1 MVKLIEGKG
10 SDCNGYLIGNIAI
23 DAPLT
28 ANQKKVCNC
37 QPDGCHTAEHPDAE
51 LLIITHPHCD
61 HFLGASNYSCKKASS
76 EKAKKLINSKSEKC
90 LCSYIGFNFPSVK
103 IDSGLKNGEKI
114 KNKETELEVIL
125 TPGHCGGSICLYEPN
140 KKILFSGDTVFP
152 DYNLPRTDLPS
163 SNFKELKKSYEKLS
177 KLEIEIIYPG
187 HGGIIKE
194 KDYIKK
200 LLDRFFT

>member
-10 SDCNGYLIGNIAI
+10 FGCNGYLIGNIAI
-23 DAPLT
+23 DAPLN
-28 ANQKKVCNC
+28 AQSPN
-37 QPDGCHTAEHPDAE
+37 AE
-51 LLIITHPHCD
+51 LLIVTHPHCD
-61 HFLGASNYSCKKASS
+61 HFLGATNYSCKKAAS
-76 EKAKKLINSKSEKC
+76 EKTKDLINSKSEEC
-90 LCSYIGFNFPSVK
+90 LCSYIGFNFPSIK
-103 IDSGLKNGEKI
+103 IDSGLKDGEMI
-114 KNKETELEVIL
+114 KNEEIELEVIV
-125 TPGHCGGSICLYEPN
+125 TPGHCEGSICLYEPN

-200 LLDRFFT
+200 LLDRFFR